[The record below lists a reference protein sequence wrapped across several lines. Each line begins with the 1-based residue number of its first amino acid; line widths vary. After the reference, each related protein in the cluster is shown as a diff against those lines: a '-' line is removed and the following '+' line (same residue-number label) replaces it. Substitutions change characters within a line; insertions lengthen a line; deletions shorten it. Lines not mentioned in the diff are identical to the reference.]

1 MRKMYG
7 SVSKQ
12 GVLIIR
18 TNLAPKE
25 LYKTPDSVA
34 AIKRRRL
41 EGLGY
46 VIRMDQTNV
55 GKKIF

>member
-1 MRKMYG
+1 MYA
-7 SVSKQ
+7 SITKQ

-25 LYKTPDSVA
+25 LYKTPDPVA
-34 AIKRRRL
+34 AIKGRRL

-55 GKKIF
+55 GKNIC